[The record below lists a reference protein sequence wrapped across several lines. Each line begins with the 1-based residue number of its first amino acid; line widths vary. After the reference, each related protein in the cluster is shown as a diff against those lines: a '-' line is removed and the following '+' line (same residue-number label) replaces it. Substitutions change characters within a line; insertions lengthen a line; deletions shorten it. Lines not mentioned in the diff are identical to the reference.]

1 VTFVLFV
8 VMISFTAKDTKHTE
22 LAPKYEGIHRMYRVT
37 VDVGGTFTDCL
48 VLDENGDLR
57 QFKSP
62 TTPQDPSLGFL
73 ACLEKAAHDFSRPL
87 KGFLAE
93 VDLLIHGTTL
103 ATNTLI
109 NENGAK
115 TGLITTKG
123 FRDIIEIRRGYKNI
137 RASMY
142 NMFVPP
148 YKPLVRRRHRLE
160 VEERVLESGEILTA
174 LNEAELCAATAKLK
188 EAGMESLAICFL
200 HSYVNPQHEQR
211 AAEIAKADFNG
222 GYITSSH
229 DILPVWREF
238 ERFSTTV
245 VSAYVGPVVE
255 RYLKALVKR
264 LADSG
269 FKKNLLLM
277 LSSGL
282 VETVAHCASR
292 AVLLI
297 GSGPAAAPAGASYL
311 GQSVD
316 RQNLLSVDMG
326 GTSLDVCL
334 LRNGEIPTT
343 TESWVGEE
351 RVAIKMVDIHSAG
364 AGGGSIAWID
374 SLGLLRV
381 GPHSAGAEPG
391 PACYGKG
398 GTHPTVTDA
407 DLLLGYV
414 PADFF
419 LGGEIQL
426 SRAKAEAAVKHIAA
440 PLAMTT
446 IQAAHA
452 IFTTVN
458 SFMADQITE
467 VSTKRGYDVR
477 DFALV
482 AGGGAGPVHAA
493 AIAELLMIPMV
504 IVPSVAATYSAF
516 GMFAMDIGRNFA
528 RSYICG
534 AKRIDFERVK
544 QLYREMEDEALEG
557 LRANGISAEKVI
569 FSRTAEM
576 RYVGQF
582 HEVEVELHAKDFS
595 AAALEETLKR
605 FHERHEALYTFSMPW
620 KSVEFL
626 TLRLRAT
633 AARAPFRLREVGQG
647 GPGGEIALKRRR
659 SCWFEGREVLTPVYD
674 GSRLLAGCRLSGPA
688 IIEETTTTIVVPP
701 NYLCSVDKWQNYLLA
716 RLGHNP
722 PFALRQAQDE
732 RQSD

>member
-1 VTFVLFV
+1 
-8 VMISFTAKDTKHTE
+8 
-22 LAPKYEGIHRMYRVT
+22 MYRVS

-48 VLDENGDLR
+48 VLGEEGELR

-73 ACLEKAAHDFSRPL
+73 ACLERAAKDFRRPL
-87 KGFLAE
+87 AAFLAD

-123 FRDIIEIRRGYKNI
+123 FQDVIEIRRGYKNI

-142 NMFVPP
+142 NVFVPP
-148 YKPLVRRRHRLE
+148 YKPLVPRRHRLE
-160 VEERVLESGEILTA
+160 VEERVLDSGEVLTP
-174 LNEAELCAATAKLK
+174 LNQDEARATAAKLK
-188 EAGMESLAICFL
+188 EAGMESLAVCFL
-200 HSYVNPQHEQR
+200 HSYANPQHEQR
-211 AAEIAKADFNG
+211 AAEIAREVFNG
-222 GYITSSH
+222 GYVTASH

-264 LADSG
+264 LEESG

-282 VETVAHCASR
+282 VETVAHCVPR

-297 GSGPAAAPAGASYL
+297 GSGPAAAPAGAAYIGESTGRRSL
-311 GQSVD
+311 ISI
-316 RQNLLSVDMG
+316 DMG

-334 LRNGEIPTT
+334 IRDGEIPTT

-364 AGGGSIAWID
+364 AGGGSIAWVD

-391 PACYGKG
+391 PACYGRG
-398 GTHPTVTDA
+398 GKEPTVTDA

-419 LGGEIQL
+419 LGGEIEL
-426 SRAKAEAAVKHIAA
+426 ARDKAEEAVKKVAQ
-440 PLAMTT
+440 PLGMTVA
-446 IQAAHA
+446 QAAQA

-467 VSTKRGYDVR
+467 VSTKRGNDVR

-482 AGGGAGPVHAA
+482 VGGGAGPVHGA
-493 AIAELLMIPMV
+493 AIAELLSIPV
-504 IVPSVAATYSAF
+504 VLIPSVAAAYSAF
-516 GMFAMDIGRNFA
+516 GMFAMDVGRNYA

-534 AKRIDFERVK
+534 AKNIDIEKVNR
-544 QLYREMEDEALEG
+544 LYGEMEAEAVAG
-557 LRANGISAEKVI
+557 FRANGIAPEQVVFRRS
-569 FSRTAEM
+569 AEM
-576 RYVGQF
+576 RYGGQF
-582 HEVEVELHAKDFS
+582 HEVEVELMGS
-595 AAALEETLKR
+595 ASSPQGGAAFTAQQLEATVNE
-605 FHERHEALYTFSMPW
+605 FHRQHEKLYTFRMPW
-620 KSVEFL
+620 KAAEFL
-626 TLRLRAT
+626 TFRLRAT
-633 AARAPFRLREVGQG
+633 APRAPFHLRQIEEG
-647 GPGGEIALKRRR
+647 GPDGASAIKRRR
-659 SCWFEGREVLTPVYD
+659 RCWFDGQEVDTPVYD
-674 GSRLLAGCRLSGPA
+674 GARLLAGARFSGPA
-688 IIEETTTTIVVPP
+688 IIEETTTTVVVPARFD
-701 NYLCSVDKWQNYLLA
+701 CAVDQWKNYLLT
-716 RLGHNP
+716 RVEKGN
-722 PFALRQAQDE
+722 D
-732 RQSD
+732 

>member
-1 VTFVLFV
+1 
-8 VMISFTAKDTKHTE
+8 
-22 LAPKYEGIHRMYRVT
+22 MYRVS

-48 VLDENGDLR
+48 VLGNEGELR

-73 ACLEKAAHDFSRPL
+73 ACLEKAAKEFRRPL
-87 KGFLAE
+87 ATFLAD

-123 FRDIIEIRRGYKNI
+123 FQDVIEIRRGYKNI

-142 NMFVPP
+142 NVFVPP
-148 YKPLVRRRHRLE
+148 YKPLVPRRHRLE
-160 VEERVLESGEILTA
+160 VEERVLDSGEVLTP
-174 LNEAELCAATAKLK
+174 LNEEETRTAVAKLA

-200 HSYVNPQHEQR
+200 HSYANPQHERRATEIAR
-211 AAEIAKADFNG
+211 AAFND
-222 GYITSSH
+222 GYVTASH

-245 VSAYVGPVVE
+245 VSAYVGPVVQ
-255 RYLKALVKR
+255 RYLKALVER
-264 LADSG
+264 LKDSG

-282 VETVAHCASR
+282 VETVAHCVPR

-297 GSGPAAAPAGASYL
+297 GSGPAAAPAGASYI
-311 GQSVD
+311 GESAQ
-316 RQNLLSVDMG
+316 RRNLISIDMG

-334 LRNGEIPTT
+334 IRDGEIPTT

-364 AGGGSIAWID
+364 AGGGSIAWTD

-398 GTHPTVTDA
+398 GKEPTVTDA

-419 LGGEIQL
+419 LGGEIELARDQ
-426 SRAKAEAAVKHIAA
+426 AEEAVKKVAQ
-440 PLAMTT
+440 PLGMSVA
-446 IQAAHA
+446 QAAQA

-458 SFMADQITE
+458 SFMADQVTE

-482 AGGGAGPVHAA
+482 VGGGAGPVHGA
-493 AIAELLMIPMV
+493 AIAELLSIPAV
-504 IVPSVAATYSAF
+504 LIPSVAAAYSAF
-516 GMFAMDIGRNFA
+516 GMFAMDVGRNYA

-534 AKRIDFERVK
+534 AKNIDVEKVNR
-544 QLYREMEDEALEG
+544 LYRDMEAEALAG
-557 LRANGISAEKVI
+557 FRANDIAPEQVVFRRS
-569 FSRTAEM
+569 AEM
-576 RYVGQF
+576 RYAGQF
-582 HEVEVELHAKDFS
+582 HEVEVELS
-595 AAALEETLKR
+595 GAAFTAEQLDATVNE
-605 FHERHEALYTFSMPW
+605 FHRQHEKLYTFRMPW
-620 KSVEFL
+620 KAAEFL
-626 TLRLRAT
+626 TFRLRAT
-633 AARAPFRLREVGQG
+633 APRAPFHLRQIDAG
-647 GPGGEIALKRRR
+647 GSDGASAIKRRR
-659 SCWFEGREVLTPVYD
+659 RCWFEGGEVDTPVYD
-674 GSRLLAGCRLSGPA
+674 GTRLLAGARFPGPA
-688 IIEETTTTIVVPP
+688 IIEETTTTVVVPVKFV
-701 NYLCSVDKWQNYLLA
+701 CAVDQWKNYLLTRA
-716 RLGHNP
+716 EKAN
-722 PFALRQAQDE
+722 D
-732 RQSD
+732 

>member
-1 VTFVLFV
+1 
-8 VMISFTAKDTKHTE
+8 
-22 LAPKYEGIHRMYRVT
+22 MYRVC

-48 VLDENGDLR
+48 VLEEKGELR

-73 ACLEKAAHDFSRPL
+73 ACLEKAAQHFRQPL
-87 KGFLAE
+87 ATFLAE

-137 RASMY
+137 RVSMY
-142 NMFVPP
+142 NVFVPP
-148 YKPLVRRRHRLE
+148 YKPLVPRRYRME
-160 VEERVLESGEILTA
+160 VEERVLDSGEISTA
-174 LNEAELCAATAKLK
+174 LNEDEVRAASARLK

-200 HSYVNPQHEQR
+200 HSYVNPQHERR
-211 AAEIAKADFNG
+211 AAEIAKTNFNG
-222 GYITSSH
+222 GYVTSSH

-264 LADSG
+264 LEDSG
-269 FKKNLLLM
+269 FRKNLLLM

-282 VETVAHCASR
+282 VETVAHCTPR

-297 GSGPAAAPAGASYL
+297 GSGPAAAPAGANYL
-311 GQSVD
+311 GQAVD
-316 RQNLLSVDMG
+316 HQNLLSVDMG

-334 LRNGEIPTT
+334 IREGEIPTT

-391 PACYGKG
+391 PACYSKG
-398 GTHPTVTDA
+398 GKNPTVTDA

-426 SRAKAEAAVKHIAA
+426 SRERAEEAVKQVAH
-440 PLAMTT
+440 PLGMTVA
-446 IQAAHA
+446 QAAQA

-467 VSTKRGYDVR
+467 VSTKRGYDIR

-482 AGGGAGPVHAA
+482 GGGGAGPVHAA
-493 AIAELLMIPMV
+493 AIAELLSIPTVV
-504 IVPSVAATYSAF
+504 IPSIAAAYSAF

-534 AKRIDFERVK
+534 AKRIDSERVK
-544 QLYREMEDEALEG
+544 QLYQEMEAEALEG
-557 LRANGISAEKVI
+557 FRSNGIPPEQVV
-569 FSRTAEM
+569 FSRTADM

-582 HEVEVELHAKDFS
+582 HEVEVELSGANLTAS
-595 AAALEETLKR
+595 QLEDTLTK
-605 FHERHEALYTFSMPW
+605 FHERHEELYTFSMLW

-626 TLRLRAT
+626 TFRLRAT
-633 AARAPFRLREVGQG
+633 AARAPFRLREIGRVGPDSAIG
-647 GPGGEIALKRRR
+647 LKRRR
-659 SCWFEGREVLTPVYD
+659 SCWFDGREVDTPVYD
-674 GSRLLAGCRLSGPA
+674 GTQLLAGCRFHGPA
-688 IIEETTTTIVVPP
+688 IIEETTTTVVIPAGF
-701 NYLCSVDKWQNYLLA
+701 LCTVDQWKNYLLT
-716 RLGHNP
+716 RVGKGNED
-722 PFALRQAQDE
+722 DE
-732 RQSD
+732 

>member
-1 VTFVLFV
+1 
-8 VMISFTAKDTKHTE
+8 
-22 LAPKYEGIHRMYRVT
+22 MYRIC
-37 VDVGGTFTDCL
+37 VDVGGTFTDGL
-48 VLDENGDLR
+48 VLDEKGELR

-73 ACLEKAAHDFSRPL
+73 ACLEKAAKHFRQPL
-87 KGFLAE
+87 TTFLGE

-123 FRDIIEIRRGYKNI
+123 FRDLIEIRRGYKNI

-142 NMFVPP
+142 NVFVPP
-148 YKPLVRRRHRLE
+148 YKPLVPRRYRME
-160 VEERVLESGEILTA
+160 VEERVSDSAEILTA
-174 LNEAELCAATAKLK
+174 LNEKEVQEATEKLK
-188 EAGMESLAICFL
+188 DAGMESLAICFL
-200 HSYVNPQHEQR
+200 HSYGNPQHERR
-211 AAEIAKADFNG
+211 AAEIAKANFNG
-222 GYITSSH
+222 GYVTTSH
-229 DILPVWREF
+229 EILPVWREF

-264 LADSG
+264 LEKSG
-269 FKKNLLLM
+269 FKRNLLLM

-282 VETVAHCASR
+282 VETVAHCAPR

-297 GSGPAAAPAGASYL
+297 GSGPAAAPAGANYL
-311 GQSVD
+311 GQAVD
-316 RQNLLSVDMG
+316 HRSLLSMDMG

-334 LRNGEIPTT
+334 IRDGEIPTT

-391 PACYGKG
+391 PACYGRG
-398 GTHPTVTDA
+398 GKDPTVTDA

-419 LGGEIQL
+419 LGGEIPL
-426 SRAKAEAAVKHIAA
+426 SRERAEEAVKQVATPLGMTAA
-440 PLAMTT
+440 
-446 IQAAHA
+446 QAAQA

-493 AIAELLMIPMV
+493 SIAELLNIPTVV
-504 IVPSVAATYSAF
+504 IPSVAATYSAF

-534 AKRIDFERVK
+534 ARRIDPERVK
-544 QLYREMEDEALEG
+544 RLYREMEAEALEG
-557 LRANGISAEKVI
+557 FRANGIPPQQVI
-569 FSRTAEM
+569 FSRTADM
-576 RYVGQF
+576 RYGGQF
-582 HEVEVELHAKDFS
+582 HEVEVELSSVDL
-595 AAALEETLKR
+595 AAAQLEDTLKK
-605 FHERHEALYTFSMPW
+605 FHERHEALYTFGMPW

-626 TLRLRAT
+626 NFRLRAT
-633 AARAPFRLREVGQG
+633 AARAPFRLREIGRG
-647 GPGGEIALKRRR
+647 GLESALALKRRR
-659 SCWFEGREVLTPVYD
+659 SCWFNGREVDTPVYD
-674 GSRLLAGCRLSGPA
+674 GARLLAGCRFNGPA
-688 IIEETTTTIVVPP
+688 IIEETTTTVVVPAS
-701 NYLCSVDKWQNYLLA
+701 YLCTVDQWKNYLLTRVGGGDA
-716 RLGHNP
+716 
-722 PFALRQAQDE
+722 E
-732 RQSD
+732 

>member
-1 VTFVLFV
+1 
-8 VMISFTAKDTKHTE
+8 
-22 LAPKYEGIHRMYRVT
+22 MYRVS

-48 VLDENGDLR
+48 VLGEEGELK

-62 TTPQDPSLGFL
+62 TTPQDPSLVFL
-73 ACLEKAAHDFSRPL
+73 ACLEKAAKDFRRPL
-87 KGFLAE
+87 AAFLAD

-123 FRDIIEIRRGYKNI
+123 FQDVIEIRRGYKNI

-142 NMFVPP
+142 NVFVPP
-148 YKPLVRRRHRLE
+148 YKPLVPRRHRLE
-160 VEERVLESGEILTA
+160 VEERVLDSGEVLTP
-174 LNEAELCAATAKLK
+174 LNEDEARAMAAKLK
-188 EAGMESLAICFL
+188 EAGMESLAVCFL
-200 HSYVNPQHEQR
+200 HSYANPQHERR
-211 AAEIAKADFNG
+211 AAEIAREVFNG
-222 GYITSSH
+222 GYVTASH

-264 LADSG
+264 LEESG

-282 VETVAHCASR
+282 VETVSHCVPR

-297 GSGPAAAPAGASYL
+297 GSGPAAAPAGAAYIGESTGRRSL
-311 GQSVD
+311 ISI
-316 RQNLLSVDMG
+316 DMG

-334 LRNGEIPTT
+334 IRDGEIPTT

-364 AGGGSIAWID
+364 AGGGSIAWVD

-391 PACYGKG
+391 PACYGRG
-398 GTHPTVTDA
+398 GKEPTVTDA

-419 LGGEIQL
+419 LGGEIEL
-426 SRAKAEAAVKHIAA
+426 TRDKAEEAVKKVAQ
-440 PLAMTT
+440 PLGMTVA
-446 IQAAHA
+446 QAAQA

-467 VSTKRGYDVR
+467 VSTKRGNDVR

-482 AGGGAGPVHAA
+482 VGGGAGPVHGA
-493 AIAELLMIPMV
+493 AIAELLSIPAV
-504 IVPSVAATYSAF
+504 LIPSVAAAYSAF
-516 GMFAMDIGRNFA
+516 GMFAMDVGRNYA

-534 AKRIDFERVK
+534 AKHIDIEKVNR
-544 QLYREMEDEALEG
+544 LYGEMEAEAVAG
-557 LRANGISAEKVI
+557 FRANGIAAAEIV
-569 FSRTAEM
+569 FRRSAEM
-576 RYVGQF
+576 RYGGQF
-582 HEVEVELHAKDFS
+582 HEVEVELS
-595 AAALEETLKR
+595 GAAFTAQQLESTVNE
-605 FHERHEALYTFSMPW
+605 FHRQHEKLYTFRMPW
-620 KSVEFL
+620 KAAEFL
-626 TLRLRAT
+626 TFRLRAT
-633 AARAPFRLREVGQG
+633 APRAPFHLRQIDAG
-647 GPGGEIALKRRR
+647 GPDGASAIKRRR
-659 SCWFEGREVLTPVYD
+659 RCWFDGQEVDTPVYD
-674 GSRLLAGCRLSGPA
+674 GARLLAGGRFSGPA
-688 IIEETTTTIVVPP
+688 IIEETTTTVVVPARF
-701 NYLCSVDKWQNYLLA
+701 NCAVDQWKNYLLT
-716 RLGHNP
+716 RVEKRN
-722 PFALRQAQDE
+722 D
-732 RQSD
+732 

>member
-1 VTFVLFV
+1 
-8 VMISFTAKDTKHTE
+8 
-22 LAPKYEGIHRMYRVT
+22 MYRVS

-48 VLDENGDLR
+48 VLGEEGELR

-73 ACLEKAAHDFSRPL
+73 ACLEKAAKDFRRPL
-87 KGFLAE
+87 AAFLAD

-123 FRDIIEIRRGYKNI
+123 FQDVIEIRRGYKNI

-142 NMFVPP
+142 NVFVPP
-148 YKPLVRRRHRLE
+148 YKPLVPRRHRLE
-160 VEERVLESGEILTA
+160 VEERVLDSGEVLTP
-174 LNEAELCAATAKLK
+174 LNEEEARAAVAKLK
-188 EAGMESLAICFL
+188 EAGMESLAVCFL
-200 HSYVNPQHEQR
+200 HSYANPQHERR
-211 AAEIAKADFNG
+211 AAEIARAAFNG
-222 GYITSSH
+222 GYVTASH

-255 RYLKALVKR
+255 RYLNALVKR
-264 LADSG
+264 LEESG

-282 VETVAHCASR
+282 VETVAHCVPR

-297 GSGPAAAPAGASYL
+297 GSGPAAAPAGAAYIGESTGRRSL
-311 GQSVD
+311 ISI
-316 RQNLLSVDMG
+316 DMG

-334 LRNGEIPTT
+334 IRDGEIPTT

-364 AGGGSIAWID
+364 AGGGSIAWVD

-391 PACYGKG
+391 PTCYGRG
-398 GTHPTVTDA
+398 GKEPTVTDA

-426 SRAKAEAAVKHIAA
+426 AREKAEEAVKKIAQ
-440 PLAMTT
+440 PLGMSVA
-446 IQAAHA
+446 QAAQA

-467 VSTKRGYDVR
+467 VSTKLGYDVR

-482 AGGGAGPVHAA
+482 VGGGAGPVHGA
-493 AIAELLMIPMV
+493 AIAELLSIPAV
-504 IVPSVAATYSAF
+504 LIPSVAAAYSAF
-516 GMFAMDIGRNFA
+516 GMFAMDVGRNYA

-534 AKRIDFERVK
+534 AKNIDVEKVNR
-544 QLYREMEDEALEG
+544 LYDEMEAEAVAG
-557 LRANGISAEKVI
+557 FRANGIAPAEVV
-569 FSRTAEM
+569 FRRSAEM
-576 RYVGQF
+576 RYGGQF
-582 HEVEVELHAKDFS
+582 HEVEVELMGSTSSPQGGGFTAEQ
-595 AAALEETLKR
+595 LEVTVNE
-605 FHERHEALYTFSMPW
+605 FHRQHEKLYTFRMPW
-620 KSVEFL
+620 KAAEFL
-626 TLRLRAT
+626 TFRLRAT
-633 AARAPFRLREVGQG
+633 APRAPFHLRQIDAG
-647 GPGGEIALKRRR
+647 GTDAAGAIKRRR
-659 SCWFEGREVLTPVYD
+659 RCWFEGREVDTPVYD
-674 GSRLLAGCRLSGPA
+674 GTRLLAGAHFSGPA
-688 IIEETTTTIVVPP
+688 IIEETTTTVVIPASFI
-701 NYLCSVDKWQNYLLA
+701 CAVDRWKNYLLT
-716 RLGHNP
+716 RVEKGN
-722 PFALRQAQDE
+722 D
-732 RQSD
+732 

>member
-1 VTFVLFV
+1 
-8 VMISFTAKDTKHTE
+8 
-22 LAPKYEGIHRMYRVT
+22 MYRACI
-37 VDVGGTFTDCL
+37 DVGGTFTDCL
-48 VLDENGDLR
+48 VLEEKGELR

-73 ACLEKAAHDFSRPL
+73 ACLEKAAQHFRQPL
-87 KGFLAE
+87 ATFLAE

-137 RASMY
+137 RVSMY
-142 NMFVPP
+142 NVFVPP
-148 YKPLVRRRHRLE
+148 YKPLVPRRYRME
-160 VEERVLESGEILTA
+160 VEERVLDSGEISTA
-174 LNEAELCAATAKLK
+174 LNEDEVRAASARLK

-200 HSYVNPQHEQR
+200 HSYVNPQHERR
-211 AAEIAKADFNG
+211 AAEIAKTNFNG
-222 GYITSSH
+222 GYVTSSH

-264 LADSG
+264 LEDSG
-269 FKKNLLLM
+269 FRKNLLLM

-282 VETVAHCASR
+282 VETVAHCTPR

-297 GSGPAAAPAGASYL
+297 GSGPAAAPAGANYL
-311 GQSVD
+311 GQAVD
-316 RQNLLSVDMG
+316 HQNLLSVDMG

-334 LRNGEIPTT
+334 IREGEIPTT

-391 PACYGKG
+391 PACYSKG
-398 GTHPTVTDA
+398 GKNPTVTDA

-426 SRAKAEAAVKHIAA
+426 SRERAEEAVKQVAH
-440 PLAMTT
+440 PLGMTVA
-446 IQAAHA
+446 QAAQA

-467 VSTKRGYDVR
+467 VSTKRGYDIR

-482 AGGGAGPVHAA
+482 GGGGAGPVHAA
-493 AIAELLMIPMV
+493 AIAELLSIPTVV
-504 IVPSVAATYSAF
+504 IPSIAAAYSAF

-534 AKRIDFERVK
+534 AKRIDSERVK
-544 QLYREMEDEALEG
+544 QLYQEMEAEALEG
-557 LRANGISAEKVI
+557 FRSNGIPPEQVV
-569 FSRTAEM
+569 FSRTADM

-582 HEVEVELHAKDFS
+582 HEVEVELSGANLTAS
-595 AAALEETLKR
+595 QLEDTLTK
-605 FHERHEALYTFSMPW
+605 FHERHEELYTFSMLW

-626 TLRLRAT
+626 TFRLRAT
-633 AARAPFRLREVGQG
+633 AARAPFRLREIGRVGPDSAIG
-647 GPGGEIALKRRR
+647 LKRRR
-659 SCWFEGREVLTPVYD
+659 SCWFDGREVDTPVYD
-674 GSRLLAGCRLSGPA
+674 GTQLLAGCRFHGPA
-688 IIEETTTTIVVPP
+688 IIEETTTTVVIPASF
-701 NYLCSVDKWQNYLLA
+701 LCTVDQWKNYLLT
-716 RLGHNP
+716 RVGKGNGD
-722 PFALRQAQDE
+722 DE
-732 RQSD
+732 

>member
-1 VTFVLFV
+1 
-8 VMISFTAKDTKHTE
+8 
-22 LAPKYEGIHRMYRVT
+22 MYRVS

-48 VLDENGDLR
+48 VLGEEGELR

-73 ACLEKAAHDFSRPL
+73 ACLEKAAKDFRRPL
-87 KGFLAE
+87 GVFLAD

-115 TGLITTKG
+115 TGLITTQG
-123 FRDIIEIRRGYKNI
+123 FQDVIEIRRGYKNI

-142 NMFVPP
+142 NVFVPP
-148 YKPLVRRRHRLE
+148 YKPLVPRRHRLE
-160 VEERVLESGEILTA
+160 VEERVLDSGEILTP
-174 LNEAELCAATAKLK
+174 LNEEEARAAAARLK

-200 HSYVNPQHEQR
+200 HSYANPSHEQR
-211 AAEIAKADFNG
+211 AVEIARAAFNG
-222 GYITSSH
+222 GYVTASH

-264 LADSG
+264 LEESG

-282 VETVAHCASR
+282 VETVAHCVPR

-297 GSGPAAAPAGASYL
+297 GSGPAAAPAGAAYIGESAK
-311 GQSVD
+311 
-316 RQNLLSVDMG
+316 RRNLISIDMG

-334 LRNGEIPTT
+334 IRDGEIPTT

-391 PACYGKG
+391 PACYGRG
-398 GTHPTVTDA
+398 GKEPAVTDA

-426 SRAKAEAAVKHIAA
+426 AREQAEDAVKKIAQ
-440 PLAMTT
+440 PLGMTVP
-446 IQAAHA
+446 QAAQA

-458 SFMADQITE
+458 SFMADQIIE
-467 VSTKRGYDVR
+467 VSTKLGYDVR

-482 AGGGAGPVHAA
+482 VGGGAGPVHGA
-493 AIAELLMIPMV
+493 AIAELLSIPAV
-504 IVPSVAATYSAF
+504 LIPSVAAAYSAF
-516 GMFAMDIGRNFA
+516 GMFAMDVGRNYA

-534 AKRIDFERVK
+534 AKHIDIEKVNR
-544 QLYREMEDEALEG
+544 LYGEMEAEALAG
-557 LRANGISAEKVI
+557 FRANDIAPEQVVFRRS
-569 FSRTAEM
+569 AEM
-576 RYVGQF
+576 RYGGQF
-582 HEVEVELHAKDFS
+582 HEVEVELSGARFT
-595 AAALEETLKR
+595 APQLEATVNE
-605 FHERHEALYTFSMPW
+605 FHRQHEKLYTFRMPW
-620 KSVEFL
+620 KAAEFL
-626 TLRLRAT
+626 TFRLRAT
-633 AARAPFRLREVGQG
+633 APRAPFHLRQIDAG
-647 GPGGEIALKRRR
+647 GPDGAGAIKRRR
-659 SCWFEGREVLTPVYD
+659 RCWFEGREVDTPVYD
-674 GSRLLAGCRLSGPA
+674 GTRLLAGARFSGPA
-688 IIEETTTTIVVPP
+688 IIEETTTTVVIPARFD
-701 NYLCSVDKWQNYLLA
+701 CAVDQWKNYLLT
-716 RLGHNP
+716 RVEKGN
-722 PFALRQAQDE
+722 D
-732 RQSD
+732 

>member
-1 VTFVLFV
+1 
-8 VMISFTAKDTKHTE
+8 
-22 LAPKYEGIHRMYRVT
+22 MYRIC
-37 VDVGGTFTDCL
+37 VDVGGTFTDGL
-48 VLDENGDLR
+48 VLDEKGELR

-62 TTPQDPSLGFL
+62 TTPQDPSVGFL
-73 ACLEKAAHDFSRPL
+73 ACLEKAAKHFHQPL
-87 KGFLAE
+87 AAFLGE

-115 TGLITTKG
+115 TGLLTTKG
-123 FRDIIEIRRGYKNI
+123 FRDLIEIRRGYKNI

-142 NMFVPP
+142 NVFVPP
-148 YKPLVRRRHRLE
+148 YKPLVPRRHRME
-160 VEERVLESGEILTA
+160 VEERLSDSAEILTA
-174 LNEAELCAATAKLK
+174 LSEEDVRAATVKLK
-188 EAGMESLAICFL
+188 DAGMESLAICFL
-200 HSYVNPQHEQR
+200 HSYANPQHERR
-211 AAEIAKADFNG
+211 AAEIAKANFDG
-222 GYITSSH
+222 GYVTTSH
-229 DILPVWREF
+229 EILPVWREF

-255 RYLKALVKR
+255 RYLRALVKR
-264 LADSG
+264 LEESG
-269 FKKNLLLM
+269 FKRNLLLM

-282 VETVAHCASR
+282 VETVAHCAPR

-297 GSGPAAAPAGASYL
+297 GSGPAAAPAGANYL
-311 GQSVD
+311 GQAVD
-316 RQNLLSVDMG
+316 QQSLLSIDMG

-334 LRNGEIPTT
+334 IRDGEIPTT

-351 RVAIKMVDIHSAG
+351 RVATKMVDIHSAG

-391 PACYGKG
+391 PACYGRG
-398 GTHPTVTDA
+398 GKDPTVTDA

-426 SRAKAEAAVKHIAA
+426 SRERAEEAVKQIAA
-440 PLAMTT
+440 RLGMTAA
-446 IQAAHA
+446 QAAQA

-477 DFALV
+477 DFGLV

-493 AIAELLMIPMV
+493 SIAELLNIPTVV
-504 IVPSVAATYSAF
+504 IPSVAATYSAF

-534 AKRIDFERVK
+534 ANRIDPEKVK
-544 QLYREMEDEALEG
+544 QLYQEMEAEALEG
-557 LRANGISAEKVI
+557 FRANGIAPEQVI
-569 FSRTAEM
+569 FSRTADM
-576 RYVGQF
+576 RYGGQF
-582 HEVEVELHAKDFS
+582 HEVEVELSGEFTADQLDDTVK
-595 AAALEETLKR
+595 K
-605 FHERHEALYTFSMPW
+605 FHEKHEALYTFGMPW

-626 TLRLRAT
+626 NFRLRAT
-633 AARAPFRLREVGQG
+633 AARAPFRLREIGRG
-647 GPGGEIALKRRR
+647 GPDSALALKRRR
-659 SCWFEGREVLTPVYD
+659 SCWFDGREVDTPVYA
-674 GSRLLAGCRLSGPA
+674 GPRLLAGCRFNGPA
-688 IIEETTTTIVVPP
+688 IIEETTTTVVVPGS
-701 NYLCSVDKWQNYLLA
+701 YVCTVDQWKNYLLT
-716 RLGHNP
+716 RVGDIIHP
-722 PFALRQAQDE
+722 
-732 RQSD
+732 

>member
-1 VTFVLFV
+1 
-8 VMISFTAKDTKHTE
+8 
-22 LAPKYEGIHRMYRVT
+22 MYRVS

-48 VLDENGDLR
+48 VLGEEGELR

-73 ACLEKAAHDFSRPL
+73 ACLEKAAKDFRRPL
-87 KGFLAE
+87 AAFLAD

-123 FRDIIEIRRGYKNI
+123 FQDVIEIRRGYKNI

-142 NMFVPP
+142 NVFVPP
-148 YKPLVRRRHRLE
+148 YKPLVLRRHRLE
-160 VEERVLESGEILTA
+160 VEERVLDSGEILTP
-174 LNEAELCAATAKLK
+174 LNEEEARTAVAKLK
-188 EAGMESLAICFL
+188 EAGMESLAVCFL
-200 HSYVNPQHEQR
+200 HSYANPQHEQR
-211 AAEIAKADFNG
+211 AAEIARAAFNG
-222 GYITSSH
+222 GYVTASH

-264 LADSG
+264 LEESG

-282 VETVAHCASR
+282 VETVAHCVPR

-297 GSGPAAAPAGASYL
+297 GSGPAAAPAGASYI
-311 GQSVD
+311 GESAK
-316 RQNLLSVDMG
+316 RRNLISIDMG

-334 LRNGEIPTT
+334 IRDGEIPTT

-351 RVAIKMVDIHSAG
+351 RVAVKMVDIHSAG

-391 PACYGKG
+391 PACYGRG
-398 GTHPTVTDA
+398 GKEPAVTDA

-426 SRAKAEAAVKHIAA
+426 AREQAEEAVKKVAQ
-440 PLAMTT
+440 PLGMT
-446 IQAAHA
+446 IPQAAQA

-467 VSTKRGYDVR
+467 VSTKLGYDVR

-482 AGGGAGPVHAA
+482 VGGGAGPVHGA
-493 AIAELLMIPMV
+493 AIAELLSIPAV
-504 IVPSVAATYSAF
+504 LIPSVAAAYSAF
-516 GMFAMDIGRNFA
+516 GMFAMDVGRNYV

-534 AKRIDFERVK
+534 AKNIDIEKVNR
-544 QLYREMEDEALEG
+544 LYGEMEAEAVAG
-557 LRANGISAEKVI
+557 FRANGIAPAEIV
-569 FSRTAEM
+569 FRRSAEM
-576 RYVGQF
+576 RYAGQF
-582 HEVEVELHAKDFS
+582 HEVEVELSGAGFT
-595 AAALEETLKR
+595 AQQLEATVNE
-605 FHERHEALYTFSMPW
+605 FHRQHEKLYTFRMPW
-620 KSVEFL
+620 KAAEFL
-626 TLRLRAT
+626 TFRLRAT
-633 AARAPFRLREVGQG
+633 APRAPFHLRQIGTG
-647 GPGGEIALKRRR
+647 GPDAAGAIKRRR
-659 SCWFEGREVLTPVYD
+659 RCWFDGQEVDTPVYN
-674 GSRLLAGCRLSGPA
+674 GTRLLAGARFSGPA
-688 IIEETTTTIVVPP
+688 IIEETTTTVVIPARFD
-701 NYLCSVDKWQNYLLA
+701 CAVDQWKNYLLT
-716 RLGHNP
+716 RVEKGH
-722 PFALRQAQDE
+722 D
-732 RQSD
+732 

>member
-1 VTFVLFV
+1 
-8 VMISFTAKDTKHTE
+8 
-22 LAPKYEGIHRMYRVT
+22 MYRIC
-37 VDVGGTFTDCL
+37 VDVGGTFTDGL
-48 VLDENGDLR
+48 VLDDKGELR

-73 ACLEKAAHDFSRPL
+73 ACLEKAAQHFRQPL
-87 KGFLAE
+87 ATFLGE

-109 NENGAK
+109 NENGAR

-123 FRDIIEIRRGYKNI
+123 FRDLIEIRRGYKNI
-137 RASMY
+137 RVSMY
-142 NMFVPP
+142 NVFVPP
-148 YKPLVRRRHRLE
+148 YKPLVPRRYRME
-160 VEERVLESGEILTA
+160 VEERVSDSAEILTA
-174 LNEAELCAATAKLK
+174 LNEDEVRVATAKLK
-188 EAGMESLAICFL
+188 DAGMESLAICFL
-200 HSYVNPQHEQR
+200 HSYGNPQHERR
-211 AAEIAKADFNG
+211 AAEIAKANFNG
-222 GYITSSH
+222 GYVTTSH
-229 DILPVWREF
+229 EILPVWREF

-255 RYLKALVKR
+255 RYLRALVKR
-264 LADSG
+264 LEESG
-269 FKKNLLLM
+269 FKRNLLLM

-282 VETVAHCASR
+282 VETVAHCAPR

-297 GSGPAAAPAGASYL
+297 GSGPAAAPAGANYL
-311 GQSVD
+311 GQTVD
-316 RQNLLSVDMG
+316 HRSLLSIDMG

-334 LRNGEIPTT
+334 IRDGEIPTT

-351 RVAIKMVDIHSAG
+351 RVAVKMVDIHSAG

-381 GPHSAGAEPG
+381 GPQSAGAEPG
-391 PACYGKG
+391 PACYGRG
-398 GTHPTVTDA
+398 GKEPTVTDA

-426 SRAKAEAAVKHIAA
+426 SRERAEETVKRVAA
-440 PLAMTT
+440 PLGMTVT
-446 IQAAHA
+446 QAAQA

-493 AIAELLMIPMV
+493 SIAELLSIPMV
-504 IVPSVAATYSAF
+504 VIPSVAATYSAF

-534 AKRIDFERVK
+534 AKRIDPERVK
-544 QLYREMEDEALEG
+544 QLYREMEAEALEG
-557 LRANGISAEKVI
+557 FRANDIPPAQVV
-569 FSRTAEM
+569 FSRTADM
-576 RYVGQF
+576 RYGGQF
-582 HEVEVELHAKDFS
+582 HEVEVELGSVDLT
-595 AAALEETLKR
+595 AAQLDDTLKK
-605 FHERHEALYTFSMPW
+605 FHDRHEALYTFGMPW

-626 TLRLRAT
+626 NFRLRAT
-633 AARAPFRLREVGQG
+633 AARAPFRLREIGRG
-647 GPGGEIALKRRR
+647 GPESAMALKRRR
-659 SCWFEGREVLTPVYD
+659 SCWFDGREVDTPVYD
-674 GSRLLAGCRLSGPA
+674 GAQLLAGCRFSGPA
-688 IIEETTTTIVVPP
+688 IIEETTTTVVIPSS
-701 NYLCSVDKWQNYLLA
+701 YLCAVDQWKNYLLT
-716 RLGHNP
+716 RLGGGNG
-722 PFALRQAQDE
+722 E
-732 RQSD
+732 

>member
-1 VTFVLFV
+1 
-8 VMISFTAKDTKHTE
+8 
-22 LAPKYEGIHRMYRVT
+22 MYRIC
-37 VDVGGTFTDCL
+37 VDVGGTFTDGL
-48 VLDENGDLR
+48 VLDEKGELR

-73 ACLEKAAHDFSRPL
+73 ACLEKAAKHFHQPL
-87 KGFLAE
+87 DKFLGG

-115 TGLITTKG
+115 TGLLTTKG
-123 FRDIIEIRRGYKNI
+123 FRDLIEIRRGYKNI

-142 NMFVPP
+142 NVFVPP
-148 YKPLVRRRHRLE
+148 YKPLVPRRYRME
-160 VEERVLESGEILTA
+160 VEERLSESAEILTP
-174 LNEAELCAATAKLK
+174 LNEEETRAATAKLK
-188 EAGMESLAICFL
+188 DAGMESLAICFL
-200 HSYVNPQHEQR
+200 HSYANPQHERR
-211 AAEIAKADFNG
+211 AAEIAKANFDG
-222 GYITSSH
+222 GYVTTSH
-229 DILPVWREF
+229 EILPVWREF

-255 RYLKALVKR
+255 RYLTALEKR
-264 LADSG
+264 LAESG
-269 FKKNLLLM
+269 FKRNLLLM

-282 VETVAHCASR
+282 VETVAHCAPR

-297 GSGPAAAPAGASYL
+297 GSGPAAAPAGANYL
-311 GQSVD
+311 GQAVQQ
-316 RQNLLSVDMG
+316 QNLLSIDMG

-334 LRNGEIPTT
+334 IRDGEIPTT

-391 PACYGKG
+391 PACYGRG
-398 GTHPTVTDA
+398 GKEPTVTDA

-426 SRAKAEAAVKHIAA
+426 SRERAEEAVKQVAA
-440 PLAMTT
+440 PLGMTAT
-446 IQAAHA
+446 QAAQA

-493 AIAELLMIPMV
+493 SIAELLNIPTV
-504 IVPSVAATYSAF
+504 LVPSVAATYSAF

-534 AKRIDFERVK
+534 AKRLDVEHVK
-544 QLYREMEDEALEG
+544 QLYREMEAEALEG
-557 LRANGISAEKVI
+557 FRANGIAPEQVI
-569 FSRTAEM
+569 FSRTADM
-576 RYVGQF
+576 RYAGQF
-582 HEVEVELHAKDFS
+582 HEVEVELGSELD
-595 AAALEETLKR
+595 AAELDRTVKK
-605 FHERHEALYTFSMPW
+605 FHEKHEALYTFGMPW

-626 TLRLRAT
+626 NFRLRAT
-633 AARAPFRLREVGQG
+633 AARAPFRLREIGRG
-647 GPGGEIALKRRR
+647 GPDSALALKRRR
-659 SCWFEGREVLTPVYD
+659 SCWFDGRQVDTPVYD
-674 GSRLLAGCRLSGPA
+674 GAQLLAGCRFSGPA
-688 IIEETTTTIVVPP
+688 IIEETTTTVVVPAS
-701 NYLCSVDKWQNYLLA
+701 YVCAVDQWKNYLLT
-716 RLGHNP
+716 RVGGVI
-722 PFALRQAQDE
+722 
-732 RQSD
+732 

>member
-1 VTFVLFV
+1 
-8 VMISFTAKDTKHTE
+8 
-22 LAPKYEGIHRMYRVT
+22 MYRIC
-37 VDVGGTFTDCL
+37 VDVGGTFTDGL
-48 VLDENGDLR
+48 VLDENGELR

-62 TTPQDPSLGFL
+62 TTPQDPSIGFL
-73 ACLEKAAHDFSRPL
+73 ACLEKAAKYFHRPL
-87 KGFLAE
+87 PVFLGE

-109 NENGAK
+109 NENGAR
-115 TGLITTKG
+115 TGLLTTKG
-123 FRDIIEIRRGYKNI
+123 FRDLIEIRRGYKNI

-142 NMFVPP
+142 NVFVPP
-148 YKPLVRRRHRLE
+148 YKPLVPRRYRME
-160 VEERVLESGEILTA
+160 VEERLSEAAEILTP
-174 LNEAELCAATAKLK
+174 LNEKDVRAATARLK
-188 EAGMESLAICFL
+188 DAGMESLAICFL
-200 HSYVNPQHEQR
+200 HSYANPQHERR
-211 AAEIAKADFNG
+211 AAEIARANFNG
-222 GYITSSH
+222 GYITTSH

-264 LADSG
+264 LEDSG
-269 FKKNLLLM
+269 FKKDLLLM

-282 VETVAHCASR
+282 VDTVAHCAPR

-297 GSGPAAAPAGASYL
+297 GSGPAAAPAGANYL
-311 GQSVD
+311 GQSVG
-316 RQNLLSVDMG
+316 RQNLLSIDMG

-334 LRNGEIPTT
+334 IRDGEIPTT

-351 RVAIKMVDIHSAG
+351 RVATKMVDIHSAG

-391 PACYGKG
+391 PACYDRGGKD
-398 GTHPTVTDA
+398 PTVTDA

-419 LGGEIQL
+419 LGGEIVL
-426 SRAKAEAAVKHIAA
+426 SREKAEEAVKQVAD
-440 PLAMTT
+440 PLGMTAV
-446 IQAAHA
+446 QAAQA

-493 AIAELLMIPMV
+493 SIAALLNIPMV
-504 IVPSVAATYSAF
+504 VIPSVAATYSAF

-534 AKRIDFERVK
+534 AKRIDPERVK
-544 QLYREMEDEALEG
+544 QLFREMEAEASEG
-557 LRANGISAEKVI
+557 FRANGIPAEQVA
-569 FSRTAEM
+569 FLRTAEM
-576 RYVGQF
+576 RYAGQF
-582 HEVEVELHAKDFS
+582 HEVEVELSGQFTADQLDDTVK
-595 AAALEETLKR
+595 K
-605 FHERHEALYTFSMPW
+605 FHQRHEALYTFGMPW

-626 TLRLRAT
+626 NFRLRAT
-633 AARAPFRLREVGQG
+633 APRAPFRLRELGRG
-647 GPGGEIALKRRR
+647 ASDSAPALKRRR
-659 SCWFEGREVLTPVYD
+659 SCRFDGREVDTPVYD
-674 GSRLLAGCRLSGPA
+674 GAQLLAGCRFAGPA
-688 IIEETTTTIVVPP
+688 IIEETTTTVVVPVT
-701 NYLCSVDKWQNYLLA
+701 YVCTVDQWKNYLLT
-716 RLGHNP
+716 RIGDDII
-722 PFALRQAQDE
+722 R
-732 RQSD
+732 